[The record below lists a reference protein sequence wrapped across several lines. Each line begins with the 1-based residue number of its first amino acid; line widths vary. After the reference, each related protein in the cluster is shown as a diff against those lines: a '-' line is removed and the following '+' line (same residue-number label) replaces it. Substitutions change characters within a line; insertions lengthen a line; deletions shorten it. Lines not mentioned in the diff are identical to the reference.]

1 MYDFNSTGFKNITIY
16 EMRGDIGAGSDSILR
31 RGTRFYES
39 FMFPKTSTFF
49 IKIARKYLTEQVD
62 YFEAP
67 EPMLWSRINGKF

>member
-1 MYDFNSTGFKNITIY
+1 
-16 EMRGDIGAGSDSILR
+16 MRDDIGAGSESILQ

-49 IKIARKYLTEQVD
+49 LKIASKYLTEQVD